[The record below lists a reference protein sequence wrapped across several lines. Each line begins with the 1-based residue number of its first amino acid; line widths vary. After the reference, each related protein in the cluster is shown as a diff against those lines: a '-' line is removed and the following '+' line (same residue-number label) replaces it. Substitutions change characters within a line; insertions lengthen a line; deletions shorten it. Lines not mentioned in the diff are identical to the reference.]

1 MRLSLFTIVVRD
13 YDEAIDFYVNRL
25 GFELLEDTDLGKG
38 KRWVRVAPRAAF
50 SSAQPRGVGLAVR
63 TSSAKPGDRA
73 AILLAKAVNPAQ
85 LDAIGNQTGGRV
97 MMFIETDD
105 FERDYHAMRAKGVKF
120 VREPVDE
127 AYGRV
132 AVLQDLHGNLFDLIQ
147 PANGPLNGDE
157 PARS

>member
-25 GFELLEDTDLGKG
+25 GFELLEDTDLGKD

-50 SSAQPRGVGLAVR
+50 SSAQPRGVGLVR
-63 TSSAKPGDRA
+63 PSSNAPSHGS
-73 AILLAKAVNPAQ
+73 AILLARAVTAAQ
-85 LDAIGNQTGGRV
+85 LDAVGDQTGGRV

-105 FERDYHAMRAKGVKF
+105 FERDYRAMRAKGVEF

-127 AYGRV
+127 PYGRV
-132 AVLQDLHGNLFDLIQ
+132 AVFKDLHGNLFDLIQ
-147 PANGPLNGDE
+147 PAGSSRADK
-157 PARS
+157 A